1 MPPLPLAAAVQA
13 EVSAI
18 DPDQPIFDLS
28 TMEHLAASTMNRER
42 FIIVLLGTFAGLAIV
57 LAATGLYAVISYDVS
72 RRTHEIGVRM
82 ALGANAGAVQ
92 RMVVRQGVRL
102 ALAGL
107 AAGLVA
113 SIIAS
118 RLATSLVSGVRPLDP
133 ATYVAVAALLV
144 IVAVWR
150 AGCPRDGPLA
160 SNPPW
165 PYARNDGSQPGDLVF
180 SRFLPRRAPELCKPE
195 PVSETHSLPSR

>member
-1 MPPLPLAAAVQA
+1 
-13 EVSAI
+13 
-18 DPDQPIFDLS
+18 
-28 TMEHLAASTMNRER
+28 MEHLAASTMNRER

-144 IVAVWR
+144 IMAVVASWMPARRVTRVEPAVALR
-150 AGCPRDGPLA
+150 A
-160 SNPPW
+160 
-165 PYARNDGSQPGDLVF
+165 
-180 SRFLPRRAPELCKPE
+180 E
-195 PVSETHSLPSR
+195 